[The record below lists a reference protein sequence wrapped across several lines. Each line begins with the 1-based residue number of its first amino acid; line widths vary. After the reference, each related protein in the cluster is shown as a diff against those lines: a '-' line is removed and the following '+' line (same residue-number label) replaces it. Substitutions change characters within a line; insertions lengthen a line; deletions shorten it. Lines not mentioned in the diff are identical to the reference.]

1 MENKVSDGDVNH
13 STKRVLP
20 GSIRCFL
27 CQPIQFE
34 TGHNLSHENEW
45 AAACGEEGWMN
56 ESEFGTV
63 KDIIFPS

>member
-1 MENKVSDGDVNH
+1 
-13 STKRVLP
+13 
-20 GSIRCFL
+20 
-27 CQPIQFE
+27 
-34 TGHNLSHENEW
+34 LSHENEW